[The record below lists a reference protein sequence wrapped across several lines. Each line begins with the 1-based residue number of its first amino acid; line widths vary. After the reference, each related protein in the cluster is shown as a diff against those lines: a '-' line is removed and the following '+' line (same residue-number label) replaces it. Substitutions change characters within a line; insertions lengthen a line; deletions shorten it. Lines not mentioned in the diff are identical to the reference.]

1 LKAVIYARN
10 STEGQRE
17 ESIEGQLRECT
28 QYCDKNGITIVR
40 HYIDRAFSAKT
51 DNRPEFLQMIK
62 DSAKGLFDM
71 VIVWK
76 LDRFSRNRYDSAHY
90 KALLRKNGVK
100 VVSATENIADGPEG
114 IILES
119 LLEGMAEYY
128 SAELSVKVTRGH
140 TENALKCKTNG
151 GTLPLGYCSDSEQNI
166 LIDPI
171 TAAIPIEIFT
181 RYDNGETIKEICD
194 ELNSRG
200 LKTRNGKK
208 FKVNGVS
215 IILSN
220 RKYIGEYRY
229 RDVVTP
235 DGIPAIIDKDMF
247 ERVQERMAKNKRAP
261 ARKKAEDEY
270 LLTTK
275 LFCGTCGRIM
285 AGESGTS
292 GTRKVKHYYYKCG
305 GAKRHLGCT
314 RKAIKKDWIEKVVV
328 LQTVAR
334 VLKDEEIERIADALL
349 KMQEQEDTTIPA
361 MQAQL
366 KECEKAIENMLNA
379 IQSGILTESTKG
391 RLEQLEEQQRNLK
404 TTILRAEIRC
414 PKYSKERIVNWI
426 SRFKGGNP
434 NNRNYQRQIIDTF
447 VNSVY
452 VYDDKLVF
460 TYNFKDGTETITL
473 EEIEAAFGS
482 DLNYCAPPKQ
492 KIRTQGRSAMGSDF
506 LFYSGIYDDRISFI
520 SCLYI
525 LLPRISPLALKQIA
539 RISVGFS

>member
-1 LKAVIYARN
+1 MKAVIYARN

-404 TTILRAEIRC
+404 VAILQAEIKR
-414 PKYSKERIVNWI
+414 PKYSKEKIINWI

-473 EEIEAAFGS
+473 KEIEAAFGS
-482 DLNYCAPPKQ
+482 DLNYCAPP
-492 KIRTQGRSAMGSDF
+492 G
-506 LFYSGIYDDRISFI
+506 
-520 SCLYI
+520 
-525 LLPRISPLALKQIA
+525 
-539 RISVGFS
+539 

>member
-1 LKAVIYARN
+1 MKAVIYARY
-10 STEGQRE
+10 SSDSQRE
-17 ESIEGQLRECT
+17 ESIDGQIRECT
-28 QYCDKNGITIVR
+28 EYAERNGITILGSYV
-40 HYIDRAFSAKT
+40 DRALSART
-51 DNRPEFLQMIK
+51 DDRPDFQRMIA
-62 DSAKGLFDM
+62 DSEKRLFDI
-71 VIVWK
+71 VLVWK
-76 LDRFSRNRYDSAHY
+76 LDRFSRDRYDSAHY
-90 KALLRKNGVK
+90 KHILKKNGVRVMSVK
-100 VVSATENIADGPEG
+100 ENISDGPEG

-119 LLEGMAEYY
+119 ILEGYAEYY
-128 SAELSVKVTRGH
+128 SAELSEKIQRGQ

-151 GTLPLGYCSDSEQNI
+151 GTLPLGYCSDNEQNI
-166 LIDPI
+166 LIDPV
-171 TAAIPIEIFT
+171 TAAIPLEIFT
-181 RYDNGETIKEICD
+181 RYDNGESIKEICD
-194 ELNSRG
+194 ALNSRG

-215 IILSN
+215 IILTN
-220 RKYIGEYRY
+220 RKYMGEYKY
-229 RDVVTP
+229 RDILKP

-261 ARKKAEDEY
+261 AHKKAEDEY

-285 AGESGTS
+285 AGECGTS
-292 GTRKVKHYYYKCG
+292 GTKKVKHHYYKCG
-305 GAKRHLGCT
+305 GAKRHLGCK

-404 TTILRAEIRC
+404 VAILQAEIKR
-414 PKYSKERIVNWI
+414 PKYSRERIVNWI

-473 EEIEAAFGS
+473 KEIEAAFGS
-482 DLNYCAPPKQ
+482 DLNHSAPPNGHWMNTYYFK
-492 KIRTQGRSAMGSDF
+492 G
-506 LFYSGIYDDRISFI
+506 
-520 SCLYI
+520 
-525 LLPRISPLALKQIA
+525 
-539 RISVGFS
+539 GFAVRVPI

>member
-1 LKAVIYARN
+1 MKAVIYARY
-10 STEGQRE
+10 SSDSQRE
-17 ESIEGQLRECT
+17 ESIDGQICECT
-28 QYCDKNGITIVR
+28 EYAERNGITILGSYV
-40 HYIDRAFSAKT
+40 DRALSART
-51 DNRPEFLQMIK
+51 DDRPDFQRMIR
-62 DSAKGLFDM
+62 DSEKRLFD
-71 VIVWK
+71 VVLVWK
-76 LDRFSRNRYDSAHY
+76 LDRFSRDRYDSAHY
-90 KALLRKNGVK
+90 KHILKKNGVK
-100 VVSATENIADGPEG
+100 VMSVKENISDGPEG

-119 LLEGMAEYY
+119 ILEGYAEYY
-128 SAELSVKVTRGH
+128 SAELSEKIQRGQ

-151 GTLPLGYCSDSEQNI
+151 GTLPLGYYSDSEQNI
-166 LIDPI
+166 LIDPV
-171 TAAIPIEIFT
+171 TAAIPLEIFT
-181 RYDNGETIKEICD
+181 RYDNGESIKEICD
-194 ELNSRG
+194 ALNSRG

-220 RKYIGEYRY
+220 RKYIGEYKY

-247 ERVQERMAKNKRAP
+247 ERVQERMVKNKRAP

-334 VLKDEEIERIADALL
+334 VLKDEEIERIANALL

-361 MQAQL
+361 MQTQL

-404 TTILRAEIRC
+404 TAILRAEIRR

-482 DLNYCAPPKQ
+482 DLNQSAPPNGHWMNTYFFK
-492 KIRTQGRSAMGSDF
+492 G
-506 LFYSGIYDDRISFI
+506 
-520 SCLYI
+520 
-525 LLPRISPLALKQIA
+525 
-539 RISVGFS
+539 GFAVRVPI

>member
-1 LKAVIYARN
+1 
-10 STEGQRE
+10 
-17 ESIEGQLRECT
+17 
-28 QYCDKNGITIVR
+28 
-40 HYIDRAFSAKT
+40 
-51 DNRPEFLQMIK
+51 
-62 DSAKGLFDM
+62 
-71 VIVWK
+71 
-76 LDRFSRNRYDSAHY
+76 
-90 KALLRKNGVK
+90 
-100 VVSATENIADGPEG
+100 
-114 IILES
+114 
-119 LLEGMAEYY
+119 
-128 SAELSVKVTRGH
+128 
-140 TENALKCKTNG
+140 
-151 GTLPLGYCSDSEQNI
+151 
-166 LIDPI
+166 
-171 TAAIPIEIFT
+171 
-181 RYDNGETIKEICD
+181 
-194 ELNSRG
+194 
-200 LKTRNGKK
+200 
-208 FKVNGVS
+208 
-215 IILSN
+215 
-220 RKYIGEYRY
+220 
-229 RDVVTP
+229 
-235 DGIPAIIDKDMF
+235 MF

-285 AGESGTS
+285 AGESGRS
-292 GTRKVKHYYYKCG
+292 GTGKVKHNYYKYG
-305 GAKRHLGCT
+305 GSKRYLGCT

-361 MQAQL
+361 MQVQL

-404 TTILRAEIRC
+404 TAILRAEIRR

-482 DLNYCAPPKQ
+482 DLNQSAPPN
-492 KIRTQGRSAMGSDF
+492 
-506 LFYSGIYDDRISFI
+506 
-520 SCLYI
+520 
-525 LLPRISPLALKQIA
+525 
-539 RISVGFS
+539 